1 MRVLFLAC
9 LSPKT
14 GNCTTAER
22 IRNHIVAAGHTCVL
36 CDTREFSSASDVSS
50 LMTQEPRVE
59 AALAINLFK
68 GGRLLL
74 ADAGVPFGVVFG
86 GTDVNEDVKDEHKRA
101 VMEEVLRKARFAVAF
116 TDALKEQAQVLLV
129 CENKKICV
137 QPQGIETKVALH
149 FCWSDFLHST
159 GVLTKQVE
167 HLHVF
172 LLVCG
177 LRRVKDPLYLLEAF
191 AEWHS
196 QNPLVVLIIIGP
208 VIDPVFTAE
217 VEESVK
223 RSVGVFLAADLSQE
237 ELHSAMQKSFALVNS
252 SLSEGMS
259 AAILEAMDLGL
270 PVLARDVP
278 GNAAIVEHKVTGL
291 LYSSPQEFVSMSRKL
306 LDDHELQER
315 LVRNGKN
322 YITTCH
328 NPVKERI
335 TYQKLV
341 ETLH

>member
-1 MRVLFLAC
+1 MRVLFLAPN
-9 LSPKT
+9 SPKT

-36 CDTREFSSASDVSS
+36 CDTREFRSASDVSS
-50 LMTQEPRVE
+50 LMMQEPRFQ
-59 AALAINLFK
+59 AALAIHLFK

-74 ADAGVPFGVVFG
+74 DAGVPFGVVFG

-116 TDALKEQAQVLLV
+116 TDKLKGRAEDHCKHVPLDVL
-129 CENKKICV
+129 
-137 QPQGIETKVALH
+137 
-149 FCWSDFLHST
+149 
-159 GVLTKQVE
+159 GVRTKQE
-167 HLHVF
+167 ENLRVF

-177 LRRVKDPLYLLEAF
+177 LRRVKDPLYLLEVF

-208 VIDPVFTAE
+208 KVMY
-217 VEESVK
+217 
-223 RSVGVFLAADLSQE
+223 LAADLSQE
-237 ELHSAMQKSFALVNS
+237 DLHAAMQKSFALVNS

-278 GNAAIVEHKVTGL
+278 GNAAIVKHEVTGL

-328 NPVKERI
+328 NPMTERI
-335 TYQKLV
+335 AYQKLV

>member
-1 MRVLFLAC
+1 
-9 LSPKT
+9 
-14 GNCTTAER
+14 
-22 IRNHIVAAGHTCVL
+22 
-36 CDTREFSSASDVSS
+36 SDVSS
-50 LMTQEPRVE
+50 LMTQEPRFE
-59 AALAINLFK
+59 AALAIHLFK

-74 ADAGVPFGVVFG
+74 VPFGVVFG

-116 TDALKEQAQVLLV
+116 TDKLKGCAEELLV
-129 CENKKICV
+129 RNVKSLQIWVFIACV
-137 QPQGIETKVALH
+137 R
-149 FCWSDFLHST
+149 
-159 GVLTKQVE
+159 TKQE
-167 HLHVF
+167 ENLRVF

-177 LRRVKDPLYLLEAF
+177 LRRVKDPLYLLEVF

-208 VIDPVFTAE
+208 KVVC
-217 VEESVK
+217 
-223 RSVGVFLAADLSQE
+223 RSVGVYLAADLSQE
-237 ELHSAMQKSFALVNS
+237 ELHAAMQKSFALVNS

-278 GNAAIVEHKVTGL
+278 GNAAIVKHEVTGL

-328 NPVKERI
+328 NPMKERI
-335 TYQKLV
+335 AYQKL
-341 ETLH
+341 TYD

>member
-1 MRVLFLAC
+1 MRVLFLAPN
-9 LSPKT
+9 SPKT

-36 CDTREFSSASDVSS
+36 CDTRGFSSASDVSS
-50 LMTQEPRVE
+50 LMTQEPRFE
-59 AALAINLFK
+59 AALAIHLFK

-74 ADAGVPFGVVFG
+74 DVGVPFGVVFG

-116 TDALKEQAQVLLV
+116 TDKLKERAEELLV
-129 CENKKICV
+129 CESKKIYV
-137 QPQGIETKVALH
+137 QPQGIETRAASH
-149 FCWSDFLHST
+149 FSWSDFLHST
-159 GVLTKQVE
+159 GVHTKQVE
-167 HLHVF
+167 NLHVF

-177 LRRVKDPLYLLEAF
+177 VRRVKDPLYLLEAF
-191 AEWHS
+191 EEWHS

-208 VIDPVFTAE
+208 KIDPVFTAE

-223 RSVGVFLAADLSQE
+223 RSVGVYLAADLSQE
-237 ELHSAMQKSFALVNS
+237 ELHAAMQKSFALVNS

-278 GNAAIVEHKVTGL
+278 GNAAIVEHEVTGL
-291 LYSSPQEFVSMSRKL
+291 LYSSPQHLKSIGTRAEIMFI
-306 LDDHELQER
+306 DELM
-315 LVRNGKN
+315 
-322 YITTCH
+322 Y
-328 NPVKERI
+328 
-335 TYQKLV
+335 
-341 ETLH
+341 

>member
-36 CDTREFSSASDVSS
+36 YDTREFNSASDVSS
-50 LMTQEPRVE
+50 LMTQEPRFE
-59 AALAINLFK
+59 AALAIHLFK

-74 ADAGVPFGVVFG
+74 DLGVPFGVVFG

-116 TDALKEQAQVLLV
+116 TDALKEQAEALLV
-129 CENKKICV
+129 CESKIYV
-137 QPQGIETKVALH
+137 QPQGIETKVALN
-149 FCWSDFLHST
+149 FSWSDFLHCT
-159 GVLTKQVE
+159 GVHTKHVE
-167 HLHVF
+167 NLHVF

-191 AEWHS
+191 EEWHS

-237 ELHSAMQKSFALVNS
+237 ELHAAMQKSFALVNS

-259 AAILEAMDLGL
+259 AAILE
-270 PVLARDVP
+270 
-278 GNAAIVEHKVTGL
+278 
-291 LYSSPQEFVSMSRKL
+291 EFVSMSRKL
-306 LDDHELQER
+306 LDDRELQER

-328 NPVKERI
+328 NSMKERI

>member
-1 MRVLFLAC
+1 MRVLFLAPN
-9 LSPKT
+9 SPKT

-22 IRNHIVAAGHTCVL
+22 IRNHIVAAGHTCLL

-50 LMTQEPRVE
+50 LMTQEPRFE
-59 AALAINLFK
+59 AALAIHLFK

-74 ADAGVPFGVVFG
+74 DVGVPFGVVFG

-101 VMEEVLRKARFAVAF
+101 VMKEVLRKARFAVAF
-116 TDALKEQAQVLLV
+116 TDKLKEHAEELLV
-129 CENKKICV
+129 CESKKIYV
-137 QPQGIETKVALH
+137 QPQGIETRAASH
-149 FCWSDFLHST
+149 FNWSDFLHST
-159 GVLTKQVE
+159 GVRTKQVE
-167 HLHVF
+167 KLCVF

-177 LRRVKDPLYLLEAF
+177 VRRVKDPLYLLEAF
-191 AEWHS
+191 EEWHS

-208 VIDPVFTAE
+208 KIDPVFTAE

-223 RSVGVFLAADLSQE
+223 RSVGVYLAADLSQE
-237 ELHSAMQKSFALVNS
+237 ELHAAMQKSFALVNS

-278 GNAAIVEHKVTGL
+278 GNAAIVEHEVTGL
-291 LYSSPQEFVSMSRKL
+291 LYSSPQEFVSLSRKL

-328 NPVKERI
+328 NLMKERI

>member
-1 MRVLFLAC
+1 YTLIYLDMIACHILSFLI
-9 LSPKT
+9 S
-14 GNCTTAER
+14 
-22 IRNHIVAAGHTCVL
+22 NHIVAAGHTCVL

-50 LMTQEPRVE
+50 LMKQEPRFE
-59 AALAINLFK
+59 AALAIHLFK

-74 ADAGVPFGVVFG
+74 DAGVPFGVVFG

-101 VMEEVLRKARFAVAF
+101 VMEEVLHKARFAVAF
-116 TDALKEQAQVLLV
+116 TDKLKERAEELLV
-129 CENKKICV
+129 RNVSLQKSLQLWVLMACV
-137 QPQGIETKVALH
+137 R
-149 FCWSDFLHST
+149 
-159 GVLTKQVE
+159 TKQE
-167 HLHVF
+167 ENLRVF

-177 LRRVKDPLYLLEAF
+177 LRRVKDPLYLLEVF

-196 QNPLVVLIIIGP
+196 QNPLVALIIIGP
-208 VIDPVFTAE
+208 KVGR
-217 VEESVK
+217 SVCCVCVC
-223 RSVGVFLAADLSQE
+223 RSVGVYLAADLSQE
-237 ELHSAMQKSFALVNS
+237 ELHAAMQKSFALVNS

-278 GNAAIVEHKVTGL
+278 GNAAIVEHEVTGL

-328 NPVKERI
+328 NPMKERI
-335 TYQKLV
+335 SYQNLV

>member
-1 MRVLFLAC
+1 MRLLFLAC
-9 LSPKT
+9 LNPKT

-36 CDTREFSSASDVSS
+36 CDTRELSSSDVAS
-50 LMTQEPRVE
+50 LMTQEPRFE
-59 AALAINLFK
+59 GALAIHLFK

-74 ADAGVPFGVVFG
+74 DFGVPFGVVFG

-101 VMEEVLRKARFAVAF
+101 MMEEVLRKARFAVAF
-116 TDALKEQAQVLLV
+116 TDKLKEQAEALLV
-129 CENKKICV
+129 CESKKIYV
-137 QPQGIETKVALH
+137 QPQGIETRVASC
-149 FCWSDFLHST
+149 FSWSDFLQST
-159 GVLTKQVE
+159 GVCTEQVE
-167 HLHVF
+167 DLHVF

-191 AEWHS
+191 AEWHI

-208 VIDPVFTAE
+208 KIDPVFTAE

-223 RSVGVFLAADLSQE
+223 RSVGVFLAAELSQE
-237 ELHSAMQKSFALVNS
+237 ELHAAMQKSFALVNS

-270 PVLARDVP
+270 PVLAKDIP
-278 GNAAIVEHKVTGL
+278 GNTAIVQHEVTGL
-291 LYSSPQEFVSMSRKL
+291 LYSTPQEFVSMSKKL
-306 LDDHELQER
+306 LDDHMLQDR

-322 YITTCH
+322 YIASCH
-328 NPVKERI
+328 NPMKERAA
-335 TYQKLV
+335 YQQLV

>member
-36 CDTREFSSASDVSS
+36 YDTREFNSASDVSS
-50 LMTQEPRVE
+50 LMTQEPRFE
-59 AALAINLFK
+59 AALAIHLFK

-74 ADAGVPFGVVFG
+74 DLGVPFGVVFG

-116 TDALKEQAQVLLV
+116 TDALKEQAEALLV
-129 CENKKICV
+129 CESKIYV

-149 FCWSDFLHST
+149 FSWSDFLHCT
-159 GVLTKQVE
+159 GVRTKHVE
-167 HLHVF
+167 NLHVF

-191 AEWHS
+191 EEWHS

-237 ELHSAMQKSFALVNS
+237 ELHAAMQKSFALVNS

-270 PVLARDVP
+270 PVLARDIP

-306 LDDHELQER
+306 LDDRELQER

-328 NPVKERI
+328 NSMKERI

>member
-1 MRVLFLAC
+1 MRVLFLAPN
-9 LSPKT
+9 SPKT

-36 CDTREFSSASDVSS
+36 CDTREFRSASDVSS
-50 LMTQEPRVE
+50 LMMQEPRFE
-59 AALAINLFK
+59 AALAIHLFK

-74 ADAGVPFGVVFG
+74 DAGVPFGVVFG

-116 TDALKEQAQVLLV
+116 TDKLKGRAEELLV
-129 CENKKICV
+129 RNVKSLQFQGCLNMKLLSCV
-137 QPQGIETKVALH
+137 L
-149 FCWSDFLHST
+149 
-159 GVLTKQVE
+159 GVRTKQEENVR
-167 HLHVF
+167 VF

-177 LRRVKDPLYLLEAF
+177 LRRVKDPLYLLEVF

-208 VIDPVFTAE
+208 KIDPVFTAE

-223 RSVGVFLAADLSQE
+223 RSVGVYLAADLSQE
-237 ELHSAMQKSFALVNS
+237 ELHAAMQKSFALVNS

-278 GNAAIVEHKVTGL
+278 GNAAIVKHEVTGL
-291 LYSSPQEFVSMSRKL
+291 LYSSPQEFVSMSRQL

-322 YITTCH
+322 FITTCH
-328 NPVKERI
+328 NPMTERI
-335 TYQKLV
+335 AYQKLV

>member
-1 MRVLFLAC
+1 MRVLFLAPN
-9 LSPKT
+9 SPKT

-50 LMTQEPRVE
+50 LMTQEPRFE
-59 AALAINLFK
+59 AALAIHLFK

-74 ADAGVPFGVVFG
+74 DAGVPFGVVFG

-116 TDALKEQAQVLLV
+116 TDKLKERAKVLLV
-129 CENKKICV
+129 RNVRVHSSGFLQLLLLTCQSKLSA
-137 QPQGIETKVALH
+137 KVGNLR
-149 FCWSDFLHST
+149 
-159 GVLTKQVE
+159 
-167 HLHVF
+167 VF

-196 QNPLVVLIIIGP
+196 QNPLVVLIIIVP
-208 VIDPVFTAE
+208 KVMY
-217 VEESVK
+217 
-223 RSVGVFLAADLSQE
+223 LAADLSQE
-237 ELHSAMQKSFALVNS
+237 ELHAAMQKSFALVNS

-278 GNAAIVEHKVTGL
+278 GNAAIVEHEVTGL
-291 LYSSPQEFVSMSRKL
+291 LYTSPQEFVSLSRKL
-306 LDDHELQER
+306 LDGRGLQER

-322 YITTCH
+322 YITACH
-328 NPVKERI
+328 NPMKERI

-341 ETLH
+341 ETLY